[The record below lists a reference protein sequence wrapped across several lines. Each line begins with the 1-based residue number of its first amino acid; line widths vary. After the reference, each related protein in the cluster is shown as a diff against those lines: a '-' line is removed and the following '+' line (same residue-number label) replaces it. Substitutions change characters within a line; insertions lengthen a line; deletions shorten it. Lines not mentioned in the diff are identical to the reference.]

1 MNLICKKAGLSD
13 IDLLT
18 ATRMEVLR
26 TVFHVTDDESLPSIE
41 RNSYDYYQDSLNTDR
56 HVAYLVFDRVNGTD
70 RFAAAGGISFYQ
82 VMPTCYNP
90 DGRKAY
96 IMNMYTRPE
105 YRRQG
110 IAGKLL
116 KLLIAEALERGISH
130 ITLDASE
137 MGRPVYEKHG
147 FIPMPDEMILKH
159 QRPL

>member
-1 MNLICKKAGLSD
+1 MNLIYQKAGLSD

-26 TVFHVTDDESLPSIE
+26 AVFHVTDDAGLPGIE
-41 RNSYDYYQDSLNTDR
+41 RNSYDYYRDSLKTDR
-56 HVAYLVFDRVNGTD
+56 HVAYLVFDRENGTD
-70 RFAAAGGISFYQ
+70 HFAAAGGISFYQ
-82 VMPTCYNP
+82 VMPTCNNP

-96 IMNMYTRPE
+96 VMNMYTRPE

-116 KLLIAEALERGISH
+116 ELLIAEALERGISH

-159 QRPL
+159 H